1 MASLHGAL
9 NRIITFGII
18 PTKKSHLAMTLF
30 WYLLNILGMRAHRPE
45 GFLEKLV
52 VPLKPHRTA
61 RGACVGTFPLFFEK
75 IPFLLEKI
83 YLYVNFNSPAGLFPQ

>member
-1 MASLHGAL
+1 M
-9 NRIITFGII
+9 
-18 PTKKSHLAMTLF
+18 
-30 WYLLNILGMRAHRPE
+30 YLLNILGMRAHRPE

-75 IPFLLEKI
+75 ILFYHLNLSSQLDI
-83 YLYVNFNSPAGLFPQ
+83 YTRVCY

>member
-1 MASLHGAL
+1 M
-9 NRIITFGII
+9 R
-18 PTKKSHLAMTLF
+18 
-30 WYLLNILGMRAHRPE
+30 YLLNILGMRAHRPE

-75 IPFLLEKI
+75 IQPKP
-83 YLYVNFNSPAGLFPQ
+83 NFAGIRRQIVVFVSKGNL

>member
-1 MASLHGAL
+1 
-9 NRIITFGII
+9 
-18 PTKKSHLAMTLF
+18 
-30 WYLLNILGMRAHRPE
+30 MRTHRPE

-75 IPFLLEKI
+75 ILPVEEKGAI
-83 YLYVNFNSPAGLFPQ
+83 CDRDGYKTEFVPKNENAGHAVGVTCGRVVFIFISENLV